1 MKETIDKETIAVD
14 DKMLE
19 QIDAYYDF
27 WFQINDIYRIWAQ
40 KHNTNETTVFI
51 LQVIDTGAPFCTQNE
66 IGSKLF
72 LPKQTVSIVLS
83 GLEKKGYIVR
93 EPNPS
98 DRRNKIVKFTEQGA
112 RYARGL
118 LDELKAM
125 ELEAFASIAP
135 EKRLAISETFALLAG
150 SLSKASH
157 KTSCPP
163 R

>member
-1 MKETIDKETIAVD
+1 MD
-14 DKMLE
+14 DNILE
-19 QIDAYYDF
+19 QIDTYYDF
-27 WFQINDIYRIWAQ
+27 WFQINDIYRVWAQ

-51 LQVIDTGAPFCTQNE
+51 LHVIDAGAPFCTQNE

-112 RYARGL
+112 RYARSI
-118 LDELKAM
+118 LDELRAM
-125 ELEAFASIAP
+125 EIEAFAGIPP
-135 EKRLAISETFALLAG
+135 EKRLAISETFSLLAG
-150 SLSKASH
+150 SLSKASLN
-157 KTSCPP
+157 
-163 R
+163 RLE